1 MSTPRA
7 LYNEVDKYAAQWLR
21 NLIEAGLIAPGDVAE
36 CSIEDLTP
44 NDLRPYNQVHFY
56 AGIGV
61 WSYALRSA
69 GWNDARPVWTF
80 SEPCQPFSA
89 AGKRGGTSDE
99 RYLRP
104 ATHHLIRVCR
114 PPVCFGEQVA
124 SKDGLGWLD
133 TLQADMEGEG
143 YAIGA
148 FDTCSAGHGVEW
160 EASQAGEWLR
170 RAIHDCDDPWT
181 KAQLGDFADFA
192 RGNFSEG
199 GHHIRQRLRFVAERL
214 QHTESD
220 RRVEWRPE
228 PGWRRAPGGCGPD
241 GLADASDRERNGL
254 AELRGSER
262 DRANAGWSEGS
273 GGAAARRNDGRLGD
287 DDEGLEGQ
295 RNGHQ
300 AEIERDGAVRPV
312 AEASKLGGVADADV
326 IGRFGRRSGEAGVE
340 PGAVERSERL
350 LDAGRLADA
359 DGGQPRQA
367 GPVQSSGQHGQQQE
381 DRRTNAGRTG
391 ADARNSEGRYV
402 DWLFCRDG
410 KWRATRPGS
419 LPLATNAASRVGR
432 LRAYGNAVD
441 AEATI
446 QFIEAYLETEAERF
460 RLTEVYRLS
469 PSEDVFS

>member
-1 MSTPRA
+1 MSKPRA

-44 NDLRPYNQVHFY
+44 NDLRPYTQVHFY

-69 GWNDARPVWTF
+69 GWSDARPVWTF

-104 ATHHLIRVCR
+104 ATHHLVRVCR

-170 RAIHDCDDPWT
+170 RAIHDCDDPWIKT
-181 KAQLGDFADFA
+181 QLGDFADFA
-192 RGNFSEG
+192 GGNFSEG
-199 GHHIRQRLRFVAERL
+199 GHHIRQRLRFVAERVDDATGPRHIGPVEGAKGSPRDETWL
-214 QHTESD
+214 RLSGE
-220 RRVEWRPE
+220 RCAVGRV
-228 PGWRRAPGGCGPD
+228 GD
-241 GLADASDRERNGL
+241 
-254 AELRGSER
+254 
-262 DRANAGWSEGS
+262 
-273 GGAAARRNDGRLGD
+273 D

-300 AEIERDGAVRPV
+300 AEGGWFGEVRSV
-312 AEASKLGGVADADV
+312 AETGELGGVADANV
-326 IGRFGRRSGEAGVE
+326 FGRLGRRSGEAGVE
-340 PGAVERSERL
+340 PGSFERPERL

-381 DRRTNAGRTG
+381 DRRTDAGRTG
-391 ADARNSEGRYV
+391 ADARNSEGRSV

-446 QFIEAYLETEAERF
+446 QFIEAYLAVESDRF
-460 RLTEVYRLS
+460 RLTDVSLLS
-469 PSEDVFS
+469 PTEDVFS

>member
-1 MSTPRA
+1 MTA

-44 NDLRPYNQVHFY
+44 NDLRPYSQVHFY
-56 AGIGV
+56 AGVGV
-61 WSYALRSA
+61 WSYSLRQA
-69 GWNDARPVWTF
+69 GWPDDRPVWTF

-89 AGKRGGTSDE
+89 AGKRGGTADE

-104 ATHHLIRVCR
+104 ATHHLVSVCR

-148 FDTCSAGHGVEW
+148 FDTCSAGHGMEW

-170 RAIHDCDDPWT
+170 RAIHDCDDPWI

-192 RGNFSEG
+192 RGNFNEG

-214 QHTESD
+214 QHAESD
-220 RRVEWRPE
+220 GRVEWWSE
-228 PGWRRAPGGCGPD
+228 PGRRSAPGGCGPD
-241 GLADASDRERNGL
+241 GLADASDRERDGL
-254 AELRGSER
+254 AEFRGSER
-262 DRANAGWSEGS
+262 DRANAGRPES
-273 GGAAARRNDGRLGD
+273 GGGPTARRNDGRLGHD

-300 AEIERDGAVRPV
+300 AESGRDGAVRPV
-312 AEASKLGGVADADV
+312 AETGQFGGMADAESFDGPNKPERLSADNEERAV
-326 IGRFGRRSGEAGVE
+326 VQFGTDAGATGRDSGRADTAGGDASRSGSAVRDGSTLDRPDTSDRSGRF
-340 PGAVERSERL
+340 
-350 LDAGRLADA
+350 
-359 DGGQPRQA
+359 
-367 GPVQSSGQHGQQQE
+367 
-381 DRRTNAGRTG
+381 
-391 ADARNSEGRYV
+391 V

-410 KWRATRPGS
+410 KWRATRPGT
-419 LPLATNAASRVGR
+419 LPLASNAASRVGR

-441 AEATI
+441 AEATV
-446 QFIEAYLETEAERF
+446 QFIEAYLDVEAERF
-460 RLTEVYRLS
+460 RLTDVSLLS
-469 PSEDVFS
+469 VQQDVFS